1 MQYQGICQKM
11 RAELDETVETE
22 DGRLA
27 AGVAY
32 SLVLDPFECKLSP
45 LLGQSVQLE
54 WSGAIRC
61 LSCGAATKKSYA
73 QGHCYKCMITKAS
86 CDMCM
91 MKPET
96 CHFHLGT
103 CREPDWAL
111 QVCFNPHIVYLANS
125 SALKVGITRQVNM
138 PTRWLDQGATQAL
151 PIVQTANR
159 FLCGVIEKLFAQELA
174 DKTDWRAMLR
184 GESTPIDLLQ
194 IRDEL
199 LARFMPE
206 IERLQHAYPNEIKL
220 LPAEM
225 VMRQFAYPVLEYPK
239 KVTAHNFDKQPLIAG
254 TLLGIKGQYLMLD
267 TGVLNLRK
275 FGGYQ
280 LMVSG

>member
-11 RAELDETVETE
+11 RAQLDETVETE
-22 DGRLA
+22 QGHLA

-45 LLGQSVQLE
+45 LLGESLKLE

-61 LSCGAATKKSYA
+61 LSCGSATKKSYA
-73 QGHCYKCMITKAS
+73 QGHCYKCMISKAS

-151 PIVQTANR
+151 PIIQTANR
-159 FLCGVIEKLFAQELA
+159 FLSGVVEKLFAQELA

-184 GESTPIDLLQ
+184 GEAEPIDLIK

-206 IERLQHAYPNEIKL
+206 LERLQKAYPNEIAL
-220 LPAEM
+220 LPDETI
-225 VMRQFAYPVLEYPK
+225 MRQFAYPVLQYPK
-239 KVTAHNFDKQPLIAG
+239 KITAHNFDKQPLIAG

-280 LMVSG
+280 LAVSS

>member
-11 RAELDETVETE
+11 RAQLDETVETE

-32 SLVLDPFECKLSP
+32 SLVVDPFECKLAP
-45 LLGQSVQLE
+45 LLGQPLQLE

-61 LSCGAATKKSYA
+61 LSCGTATKKSYS
-73 QGHCYKCMITKAS
+73 QGHCYKCMISKAS
-86 CDMCM
+86 CDLCM

-103 CREPDWAL
+103 CREPDWGL

-151 PIVQTANR
+151 PIVQTASR
-159 FLCGVIEKLFAQELA
+159 FLSGVVEKMFAQELA

-184 GESTPIDLLQ
+184 GESAPIDLIQ
-194 IRDEL
+194 IRD
-199 LARFMPE
+199 
-206 IERLQHAYPNEIKL
+206 
-220 LPAEM
+220 
-225 VMRQFAYPVLEYPK
+225 
-239 KVTAHNFDKQPLIAG
+239 
-254 TLLGIKGQYLMLD
+254 
-267 TGVLNLRK
+267 
-275 FGGYQ
+275 
-280 LMVSG
+280 